1 VSRLDLADGL
11 RLLHRASGGENLGHE
26 AHLRFAW
33 AVLDE
38 ADDAQD
44 AERLGCLTIRHAAE
58 MGGTPAKYHATV
70 TIFWIRLL
78 AHLRVTYPDVSS
90 VTEMLVR
97 YPPLGDTSLPE
108 SHWSNLDADEAR
120 AHWVEPD
127 LIPIP

>member
-11 RLLHRASGGENLGHE
+11 RLLQLAAEGQYFGHE
-26 AHLRFAW
+26 AHLKFAW

-38 ADDAQD
+38 AED
-44 AERLGCLTIRHAAE
+44 AEDAARVVCLTIRHAAE
-58 MGGTPAKYHATV
+58 LGGNPSKYHVTV

-78 AHLRVTYPDVSS
+78 EHLRETHPDVSS
-90 VTEMLVR
+90 VGEMLDR
-97 YPPLGDTSLPE
+97 YPPLGDSSLPE
-108 SHWSNLDADEAR
+108 RHWSNLDADEAR

>member
-1 VSRLDLADGL
+1 MSNLDLADGL
-11 RLLHRASGGENLGHE
+11 RLLHEASGGEYLGHQ

-33 AVLDE
+33 SLLDE
-38 ADDAQD
+38 ADDQED
-44 AERLGCLTIRHAAE
+44 ASRVACLTIRHAAE

-78 AHLRVTYPDVSS
+78 QHLRDTHPDVSS
-90 VTEMLVR
+90 VSEMLER
-97 YPPLGDTSLPE
+97 HPPLGDSTLPE
-108 SHWSNLDADEAR
+108 KHWSNLDDDEAR

>member
-1 VSRLDLADGL
+1 VSNLDLADGL
-11 RLLHRASGGENLGHE
+11 RLLHEASGGEYLGHQ

-33 AVLDE
+33 SLLDE
-38 ADDAQD
+38 ADDQED
-44 AERLGCLTIRHAAE
+44 ASRVACLTIRHAAE

-78 AHLRVTYPDVSS
+78 QHLRDTHPDVSS
-90 VTEMLVR
+90 VSDMLER
-97 YPPLGDTSLPE
+97 HPPLGDSTLPE
-108 SHWSNLDADEAR
+108 RHWSNLDDDEAR

>member
-1 VSRLDLADGL
+1 VSNLDLADGL
-11 RLLHRASGGENLGHE
+11 RLLHEASGGEYLGHQ

-33 AVLDE
+33 SLLDE
-38 ADDAQD
+38 ADDQED
-44 AERLGCLTIRHAAE
+44 ASRVACLTIRHAAE

-78 AHLRVTYPDVSS
+78 QHLRDTNPDVSS
-90 VTEMLVR
+90 VSEMLER
-97 YPPLGDTSLPE
+97 HPPLGDSTLPE
-108 SHWSNLDADEAR
+108 RHWSNLDDDEAR

>member
-1 VSRLDLADGL
+1 MSNLDLADGL
-11 RLLHRASGGENLGHE
+11 RLLHEASGGEYLGHQ

-33 AVLDE
+33 SLLDE
-38 ADDAQD
+38 ADDQED
-44 AERLGCLTIRHAAE
+44 ASRVACLTIRHAAE

-78 AHLRVTYPDVSS
+78 QHLRDTHPDVSS
-90 VTEMLVR
+90 VSEMLELH
-97 YPPLGDTSLPE
+97 PPLGDSTLPE
-108 SHWSNLDADEAR
+108 RHWSNLDDDEAR

>member
-1 VSRLDLADGL
+1 VSNLDLADGL
-11 RLLHRASGGENLGHE
+11 RLLHEASGGEYLGHQ

-33 AVLDE
+33 SLLDE
-38 ADDAQD
+38 ADDQED
-44 AERLGCLTIRHAAE
+44 ASRVACLTIRHAAE

-78 AHLRVTYPDVSS
+78 QHLRDTHPDVSS
-90 VTEMLVR
+90 VSEMLER
-97 YPPLGDTSLPE
+97 HPPLGDPTLPE
-108 SHWSNLDADEAR
+108 RHWSNLDDDEAR